1 MRGKLI
7 VIEGLDSS
15 GKETQSRLLI
25 DILQS
30 RGYNAKRFE
39 FPNYESNSSALV
51 KMYLSGEFGK
61 DADSVNPFA
70 ASSFYAVDRYATWKK
85 EMEAFYNNGGVVVA
99 DRYTTSNIIHQAGK
113 LGNVQDKKKYI
124 DWLYDFEFE
133 KMGLPKPDSVIFLH
147 MPVDVS
153 IRLMENRRNK
163 AGTDGKD
170 IHEANYDYLKNT
182 YKNAMDMIDFCG
194 YNKVECTCGDN
205 VRSIE
210 EIHDDI
216 IKIVNEVL

>member
-1 MRGKLI
+1 MQGKLI

-15 GKETQSRLLI
+15 GKETQSRLLLE
-25 DILQS
+25 ILQK
-30 RGYNAKRFE
+30 RGFNARRFE

-61 DADSVNPFA
+61 DANSVNPYA

-85 EMEAFYNNGGVVVA
+85 EMEEFYKNGGIVVA
-99 DRYTTSNIIHQAGK
+99 DRYTTSNLIHQAGK
-113 LGNVQDKKKYI
+113 IKNPAEKKRYI
-124 DWLYDFEFE
+124 EWLYDFEFT
-133 KMGLPKPDSVIFLH
+133 KMGLPKPDAVIFLH

-163 AGTDGKD
+163 AGTEGKD
-170 IHEANYDYLKNT
+170 IHEADYSYLKET
-182 YKNAMDMIDFCG
+182 YENAMDIINICG
-194 YNKVECTCGDN
+194 YNKVECTSGEN

-210 EIHDDI
+210 DIHSDLIRIVDDVI
-216 IKIVNEVL
+216 

>member
-1 MRGKLI
+1 MQGKLI

-15 GKETQSRLLI
+15 GKETQSRLL
-25 DILQS
+25 LEVL
-30 RGYNAKRFE
+30 RKKGYKIERFE

-51 KMYLSGEFGK
+51 KMYLSGEFGSN
-61 DADSVNPFA
+61 ADDVNAYA

-85 EMEAFYNNGGVVVA
+85 EMEAFYNGGGIVVA

-113 LGNVQDKKKYI
+113 LGNSAEKEKYI
-124 DWLYDFEFE
+124 EWLYDFEFV
-133 KMGLPKPDSVIFLH
+133 KMGLPKPDAVIFLH

-163 AGTDGKD
+163 AGTEGKD
-170 IHEANYDYLKNT
+170 IHEANYDYLKMT
-182 YKNAMDMIDFCG
+182 YANAMDMIDICG
-194 YNKVECTCGDN
+194 YNTVECTDGEN

-210 EIHDDI
+210 EIHSDI
-216 IKIVNEVL
+216 IKIVNDIL